1 MRSMPI
7 TPYLF
12 YEGRAEEA
20 IGFYQTALGAETVML
35 MRNSDA
41 PEPPPPGMMPP
52 GSEAKIMHAELRIG
66 DSTLMVSDG
75 HCAGAAKFAGFG
87 VSLPVTD
94 ATQAER
100 RFTALA
106 EGGTVRMPLGP
117 TFFSP
122 AFGMV
127 EDRFGVLWMVAVPME
142 GG

>member
-1 MRSMPI
+1 MPI

-20 IGFYQTALGAETVML
+20 IEFYKKALGAETVML
-35 MRNSDA
+35 MRNSDS

-52 GSEAKIMHAELRIG
+52 GSEKKIMHAEIRIG
-66 DSTLMVSDG
+66 AESLMLSDG

-87 VSLPVTD
+87 VSLPARD
-94 ATQAER
+94 AAEAAR
-100 RFTALA
+100 HFAGLSD
-106 EGGTVRMPLGP
+106 GGAVRMPLGK

-142 GG
+142 GA

>member
-1 MRSMPI
+1 MPI

-20 IGFYQTALGAETVML
+20 IAFYGKALGAETVML
-35 MRNSDA
+35 MRNSDS

-52 GSEAKIMHAELRIG
+52 GSEKKIMHAEIRIG
-66 DSTLMVSDG
+66 GASLMVSDG

-87 VSLPVTD
+87 VSLPARD
-94 ATQAER
+94 AAEAN
-100 RFTALA
+100 RFFAGLSD
-106 EGGTVRMPLGP
+106 GGEVRMPISS

-127 EDRFGVLWMVAVPME
+127 QDRFGVLWMVGVFQE
-142 GG
+142 GA

>member
-1 MRSMPI
+1 MAI

-12 YEGRAEEA
+12 FEGRAEEA
-20 IGFYQTALGAETVML
+20 IGFYAKALGAETVML

-52 GSEAKIMHAELRIG
+52 GTEAKIMHAEIRIG
-66 DSTLMVSDG
+66 GNPLMVSDG

-87 VSLPVTD
+87 VSLPARD
-94 ATQAER
+94 AAEAG
-100 RFTALA
+100 RFFAGLSD
-106 EGGTVRMPLGP
+106 GGEVRMPIGP

-127 EDRFGVLWMVAVPME
+127 QDRFGVLWMIGVFEE
-142 GG
+142 GA

>member
-1 MRSMPI
+1 MPI

-12 YEGRAEEA
+12 FEGRAEEA
-20 IGFYQTALGAETVML
+20 ISFYGRALGAAVTML
-35 MRNSDA
+35 MRNSDS

-52 GSEAKIMHAELRIG
+52 GSEAKIMHAEIRIG
-66 DSTLMVSDG
+66 SEALMLSDG

-87 VSLPVTD
+87 VSLPARD
-94 ATQAER
+94 AAEAA
-100 RFTALA
+100 RFFAGLSD
-106 EGGTVRMPLGP
+106 GGAVRMPLGP

-142 GG
+142 GA

>member
-1 MRSMPI
+1 MPI

-20 IGFYQTALGAETVML
+20 ITFYKAALGAETVML

-52 GSEAKIMHAELRIG
+52 GTENKIMHAELRIG
-66 DSTLMVSDG
+66 DCALMVSDG

-87 VSLPVTD
+87 VSLPARD
-94 ATQAER
+94 ATEAGR
-100 RFTALA
+100 FFTALSD
-106 EGGTVRMPLGP
+106 GGEVRMPLGK

-127 EDRFGVLWMVAVPME
+127 QDRFGVLWMVATPME
-142 GG
+142 NA

>member
-1 MRSMPI
+1 MPI

-12 YEGRAEEA
+12 FEGRAEEA
-20 IGFYQTALGAETVML
+20 ISFYGRALGAAVTML
-35 MRNSDA
+35 MRNSDS

-52 GSEAKIMHAELRIG
+52 GSEAKIMHAEIRIG
-66 DSTLMVSDG
+66 SEALMLSDG

-87 VSLPVTD
+87 VSLPARD
-94 ATQAER
+94 ATEAA
-100 RFTALA
+100 RFFTGLSD
-106 EGGTVRMPLGP
+106 GGTVRMPLGP

-142 GG
+142 GA